1 MTEANQQARNLEEVK
16 ELNLSRIIKLIY
28 KSGVCSRSQLSEMSG
43 LKQST
48 VTNIV
53 NQMIDCGIVMETGS
67 FAGKK
72 GRRSIGVTIDCKG
85 FRVISVRLTR
95 SSYFVGRFCVNG
107 EIDDLIQRP
116 IAPEDPVD
124 QILADMEKDIRFMI
138 DSSKYA
144 VTSIGMAV
152 PGPFFADKSRILL
165 ITGARKWENVNF
177 KERLCSKFDIPFCIE
192 HDGNAGVMAEWW
204 YGAKKLEF
212 DKTYLYIAAGF
223 GIGAGLLT
231 DGKVFHGAMGIAG
244 EIGHMSISYNGPLCP
259 CGNHGCLSMYV
270 STSAICRNMSKLIKS
285 GGITDLPAECNFD
298 QAVAAYHSGHP
309 AARAAFAK
317 SAEFLGIGIANLAYA
332 FNPDI
337 IFIGDEV
344 VRNDEV
350 YLAQVQHAFKNRVLP
365 DIYKGTEL
373 RLCSFSQDPALI
385 GAAALAVDWSFQHP
399 GYMMELAQKTDH

>member
-1 MTEANQQARNLEEVK
+1 MTEANQLARNLEEVK
-16 ELNLSRIIKLIY
+16 ELNLSRIIKFIY

-53 NQMIDCGIVMETGS
+53 NQLIDCGIVMETGS

-95 SSYFVGRFCVNG
+95 TSYFVGRFCVDG
-107 EIDDLIQRP
+107 KIDDLVQRP
-116 IAPEDPVD
+116 IAPEDPVER
-124 QILADMEKDIRFMI
+124 ILLDIEKDIRYMI
-138 DSSKYA
+138 DSSSCEIM
-144 VTSIGMAV
+144 SIGMAV

-165 ITGARKWENVNF
+165 ITGARKWENINF
-177 KERLCSKFDIPFCIE
+177 RESLCSKFDIPFCIE
-192 HDGNAGVMAEWW
+192 HDANAGVMAEWW

-212 DKTYLYIAAGF
+212 DKTYLYIAASY

-244 EIGHMSISYNGPLCP
+244 EIGHMSINYNGPLCP
-259 CGNHGCLSMYV
+259 CGNRGCLGMYV
-270 STSAICRNMSKLIKS
+270 STSAICREISKAAKND
-285 GGITDLPAECNFD
+285 GAKDLPSECDFND
-298 QAVAAYHSGHP
+298 AVAAYNAGHP
-309 AARAAFAK
+309 AARASFAK
-317 SAEFLGIGIANLAYA
+317 SAEFLGAGIANLAYA

-344 VRNDEV
+344 VRNDTV
-350 YLAQVQHAFKNRVLP
+350 YLAQVQSAFKNRVLP

-373 RLCSFSQDPALI
+373 RLCSFTQDPALI
-385 GAAALAVDWSFQHP
+385 GSAALAVDWSFQHP
-399 GYMMELAQKTDH
+399 LHMMELAQKVRL